1 MLCRASCLLESTS
14 DGTDMSL
21 STNCNPCTTH
31 RKHHTIDSLFF
42 YIFFLRFTCIKLMCP
57 PWWMH
62 FSQEHHR
69 WSVAGLQ
76 RCMTLPVRPH
86 RLIWTLIAER
96 RETEEEAFLLRKLL
110 NYVIF
115 LICSNFQKDG
125 KFCLFVVLFLSVTF
139 IFSPAVYLSAILR
152 YFPFLFF
159 FCYFILLLHY
169 IY

>member
-1 MLCRASCLLESTS
+1 
-14 DGTDMSL
+14 
-21 STNCNPCTTH
+21 
-31 RKHHTIDSLFF
+31 
-42 YIFFLRFTCIKLMCP
+42 MCP

-152 YFPFLFF
+152 YFPFFF
-159 FCYFILLLHY
+159 FFATLYFYYTTFISLLVSY
-169 IY
+169 CTDSDEQYKI